1 MIVVS
6 LVPVCIKKIVPG
18 GAAAMTGAL
27 QVNDIIL
34 EVNGKSLERLTYRV
48 SVNV

>member
-1 MIVVS
+1 
-6 LVPVCIKKIVPG
+6 
-18 GAAAMTGAL
+18 MTGAL